1 MKVVEEILRE
11 HVAVVATNLIEV
23 SELVAAR
30 VGLFRRATVAASML
44 LHFGHARL

>member
-1 MKVVEEILRE
+1 VKVVEEVLRE

-30 VGLFRRATVAASML
+30 VGLFRRATVTTSML
-44 LHFGHARL
+44 FHFGHARL